1 MYKIE
6 QMWKNTFPNHPYYSF
21 FLDEFF
27 DSQHQAEEKLG
38 DVFRTFSMLAVIIG
52 CLGLF
57 SLSSFLAEQKTKEIG
72 IRKVLGSSVS
82 SIVILLCRR
91 FILLVAIASVL
102 AWPVAFYAMK
112 QWLQNFPYPVQM
124 RIPAFLITTLG
135 AFIIALL
142 TVGYQ
147 SVIAARAN
155 PVDSLRYE

>member
-1 MYKIE
+1 MALTVSAIAA
-6 QMWKNTFPNHPYYSF
+6 F
-21 FLDEFF
+21 
-27 DSQHQAEEKLG
+27 
-38 DVFRTFSMLAVIIG
+38 
-52 CLGLF
+52 C
-57 SLSSFLAEQKTKEIG
+57 
-72 IRKVLGSSVS
+72 SSVS

-147 SVIAARAN
+147 SVKAARAN